1 MAAGCTREL
10 LAGKSHSWVK
20 ISHRNNEQAT
30 SDQYHCKKVGGDC
43 KCCECK
49 GSVPLAA
56 TTTTAPVVKKVKK

>member
-30 SDQYHCKKVGGDC
+30 SDQYHCKKTVGGCQVSKVITHTCAHNQETGVCACTC
-43 KCCECK
+43 K
-49 GSVPLAA
+49 
-56 TTTTAPVVKKVKK
+56 